1 MTAVYLMNRLSSR
14 VWHYK
19 TPLQVLAQ
27 HVTLP
32 SVLMLP
38 PRKFGCV
45 TYVHIH
51 KNQRTKLDPCDV
63 RCVFLGYAA
72 HKKGYRCYDPVTRRL
87 YTTMDVTFIESE
99 NFFTSQSSRSSLQGE
114 MMSEEQNWENWPGF
128 EETSNDV
135 GEVQPREPMVTLI
148 DQREEDENVE
158 HVEAKKPAR
167 VDQNGEVTE
176 IESEQLFH
184 DLTVPQ
190 SDQSPENIHEVQV
203 LNSPHNISVGY

>member
-1 MTAVYLMNRLSSR
+1 MTAIYLMNRLSSR
-14 VWHYK
+14 VLHYK

-51 KNQRTKLDPCDV
+51 KNQRTKLDPGDV

-72 HKKGYRCYDPVTRRL
+72 HKKGYRCYDPTTRRL

-114 MMSEEQNWENWPGF
+114 TMSEE
-128 EETSNDV
+128 
-135 GEVQPREPMVTLI
+135 
-148 DQREEDENVE
+148 
-158 HVEAKKPAR
+158 
-167 VDQNGEVTE
+167 
-176 IESEQLFH
+176 
-184 DLTVPQ
+184 
-190 SDQSPENIHEVQV
+190 
-203 LNSPHNISVGY
+203 